1 MKQVKVLLIA
11 PYEGMKEVAESVA
24 AGREDI
30 DLTVLVGN
38 MQKGLKLVRE
48 CDQSRYDV
56 IISRGGT
63 AEIIREAASIPLVE
77 IELTPYD
84 IHNALAEVSGTQK
97 QYMVAGS
104 PRIVDAAVTLCD
116 LLNTQVK
123 TVTIRNDAEG
133 RALLPHGVSA
143 DHIGRERD
151 RRRTEPGSR
160 SFLRRWAGKTGRRN
174 HEGRT

>member
-84 IHNALAEVSGTQK
+84 IHNALAEVSGT
-97 QYMVAGS
+97 
-104 PRIVDAAVTLCD
+104 
-116 LLNTQVK
+116 
-123 TVTIRNDAEG
+123 
-133 RALLPHGVSA
+133 
-143 DHIGRERD
+143 
-151 RRRTEPGSR
+151 
-160 SFLRRWAGKTGRRN
+160 
-174 HEGRT
+174 